1 MIKRKPHWLKSNKL
15 GARKSGMIR
24 SKLHKYHLH
33 TVCESAKCP
42 NQGECFERGTATF
55 MILGEICTRNCA
67 FCAVRKDKKNIKT
80 PDPDEPKNIALVARE
95 LNLKHIVITTV
106 TRDDL
111 PDGGANQFAETI
123 SEIRKICEQSP
134 TIEVLISDLQ
144 GKKENL
150 KIIFKAKPDVINHNL
165 ETIPRLYP
173 KVRPMANYQRSL
185 KVLQR
190 AQESGFLTKS
200 GIMLGLG
207 EKEEEVLELMADLR
221 NVKTKVM
228 TIGQYM
234 QPSKDH
240 FPVIKYVH
248 PEVFSKYRKI
258 GLKMG
263 FKLVESAPLV
273 RSSYHAEKVR
283 TLIEKS

>member
-24 SKLHKYHLH
+24 SKMHKYHLH

-55 MILGEICTRNCA
+55 MILGEICTRNCT
-67 FCAVRKDKKNIKT
+67 FCAVRKDKKNIK
-80 PDPDEPKNIALVARE
+80 PPAPDEPKNIALVARE

-123 SEIRKICEQSP
+123 SEIRKICEQKP

-144 GKKENL
+144 GKNENL
-150 KIIFKAKPDVINHNL
+150 EIIFKAKPDVINHNL
-165 ETIPRLYP
+165 ETVPRLYP

-185 KVLQR
+185 KVLQT
-190 AQESGFLTKS
+190 AQEAGFLTKS

-207 EKEEEVLELMADLR
+207 EKKEEVLELMADLR

-240 FPVIKYVH
+240 FPVVEYVH

-263 FKLVESAPLV
+263 FKLLESAPLV

-283 TLIEKS
+283 PLIEKS